1 MYRRNVSSKL
11 EKVLFMRL
19 SRDDDDGDD
28 DDDDDEDDNDYITL
42 VST

>member
-11 EKVLFMRL
+11 RKVLFMRL
-19 SRDDDDGDD
+19 SCNDDGDD
-28 DDDDDEDDNDYITL
+28 DDDDDDDYITL